1 MTASQ
6 PAQVVKQH
14 LIDPEVCI
22 RCNTCEETC
31 PIDAITH
38 DSNNY
43 VVNVDICRHCMAC
56 VGPCPTGAID
66 NWLMVMS
73 DKAYSLDDQ
82 FGWDELPAQ
91 EELDEPGPDFAETP
105 PQSAPAAVAV
115 DGDALADLDGMPSTS
130 AGASIPPRPAG
141 HPSDDR
147 KA

>member
-66 NWLMVMS
+66 NWLMVMC
-73 DKAYSLDDQ
+73 DNAYSMDDQ
-82 FGWDELPAQ
+82 FGRDDTPAQ
-91 EELDEPGPDFAETP
+91 EELDELGPAFAETQP
-105 PQSAPAAVAV
+105 HSERAAVTAAR
-115 DGDALADLDGMPSTS
+115 DQRGDLHDRTETS
-130 AGASIPPRPAG
+130 SWARNR
-141 HPSDDR
+141 H
-147 KA
+147 

>member
-14 LIDPEVCI
+14 LIAPEVCI

-73 DKAYSLDDQ
+73 DKAHSRDDQ
-82 FGWDELPAQ
+82 FGWEDMPTPAA
-91 EELDEPGPDFAETP
+91 LDNPGPD
-105 PQSAPAAVAV
+105 
-115 DGDALADLDGMPSTS
+115 
-130 AGASIPPRPAG
+130 
-141 HPSDDR
+141 
-147 KA
+147 